1 MCGIIG
7 YTGRRPCLP
16 VLMDGLEHLEYR
28 GYDSAGVA
36 WPTEDGFYV
45 VKTQG
50 RLANLQSKLETL
62 PPAQAVCGIGHT
74 RWATHGAP
82 SDINSHPHTSGKVC
96 LVHNGIIENYL
107 DIKHK
112 LQKKGVKFLSDTD
125 TEVLVRL
132 LDSLYDGNPLATLYR
147 ALAKVRGSYA
157 LAVLFADHPG
167 KLWAVRRESPLIVGC
182 GEDENFIASDIPALL
197 KYTRRFILPAEG
209 EVAMLSAEGIVFYDE
224 FGNTVEKQCTTVNW
238 DLDAA
243 EKNGY
248 PHFMLKEIHEQP
260 EALHRTVGPRIRD
273 GLPFLA
279 EDGLPDSFLAEID
292 RIHIVG
298 CGTAYHAG
306 MVGKAVLEQLARIPT
321 RVEIASEFRY
331 ADPILTPRDLVVI
344 ISQSGET
351 LDTLAALRL
360 AKQRGCPTL
369 AVVNV
374 LGSSIAREADRVLYT
389 WAGPEIAVASTK
401 AYTVQMAA
409 LYLLAFR
416 FALVRGTAEEHLLRQ
431 LTAQLENCGTAMQTL
446 LERKDEVQY
455 LASLYRNASSLFYL
469 GRGLDHALSLEGS
482 LKLKEISYIHS
493 EGYASGELKHGTI
506 SLIVEGTPVVAL
518 ATQSAVFEKTVSN
531 VKEVRARGASTLL
544 ICTEGLEPDTD
555 AADHIIRLPHI
566 HDLLAPL
573 EAIIPLQL
581 FAYYMSVLRGC
592 DVDKPRNLAKSVTV
606 E

>member
-7 YTGRRPCLP
+7 YIGSKPCLP

-36 WPTEDGFYV
+36 WPAADGFHV

-50 RLANLQSKLETL
+50 RLADLRARLTEL
-62 PPAQAVCGIGHT
+62 PPAAAACGIGHT

-82 SDINSHPHTSGKVC
+82 SDINSHPHAAKNVC

-107 DIKHK
+107 DLKQK
-112 LQKKGVKFLSDTD
+112 LHRQGVEFVSDTD
-125 TEVLVRL
+125 TEVLARL
-132 LDSLYDGNPLATLYR
+132 VDSLYDGDPLATLYR
-147 ALAKVRGSYA
+147 ALSKVRGSYA
-157 LAVLFADHPG
+157 LAVLFRDHPG
-167 KLWAVRRESPLIVGC
+167 KLWAIRKESPLIVGL
-182 GEDENFIASDIPALL
+182 GEGENFLASDIPALL
-197 KYTRRFILPAEG
+197 KHTRRFILPAEG
-209 EVAMLSAEGIVFYDE
+209 ETAVLSADGVEFFDE
-224 FGNTVEKQCTTVNW
+224 FGSRIEKSVTTVDW

-260 EALHRTVGPRIRD
+260 EALRRTVGPRIWD
-273 GLPFLA
+273 GLPCF
-279 EDGLPDSFLAEID
+279 EEEGLTDALLRDAQH
-292 RIHIVG
+292 IHIVA

-306 MVGKAVLEQLARIPT
+306 MVGKTVLEQLARIPA

-360 AKQRGCPTL
+360 AKQRGCKTL
-369 AVVNV
+369 AIVNV
-374 LGSSIAREADRVLYT
+374 LGSSIAREADHVLYT

-401 AYTVQMAA
+401 AYTVQMAV

-416 FALVRGTAEEHLLRQ
+416 LALVRGTAPEARLRELTSHLQ
-431 LTAQLENCGTAMQTL
+431 SCGGAIQAL
-446 LERKDEVQY
+446 LEQKDEIQY
-455 LASLYRNASSLFYL
+455 LASLYRNANSLFYL

-506 SLIVEGTPVVAL
+506 SLITEGVPVVAL
-518 ATQSAVFEKTVSN
+518 ATQSAVFEKTLSN
-531 VKEVRARGASTLL
+531 VKEVRARGAKTILV
-544 ICTEGLEPDTD
+544 CMDDAEPGAD
-555 AADHIIRLPHI
+555 AADHILRLPRLP
-566 HDLLAPL
+566 DLLAPL
-573 EAIIPLQL
+573 AAVIPLQL